1 MKHLSKLFSLLAL
14 LTLGSARLAAQAT
27 DPFPAVDENQY
38 ANSMVITGQVRLDGE
53 VLTKADNVIVA
64 VYQGNELRGKDVL
77 LDTGSYT
84 DLFMVMVY
92 GDTNGEPL
100 RFMVFVNGNLY
111 EVDQQLLYTINARI
125 GKASDPY
132 YIDLS
137 SDAVPTSIATTPE
150 QSVDTP
156 VYNMQGYRTL
166 PYAKGIVIRNNRK
179 YLNK

>member
-1 MKHLSKLFSLLAL
+1 VKHLSNLFSLLAL

-38 ANSMVITGQVRLDGE
+38 ANSMVITGQVRMNGK
-53 VLTKADNVIVA
+53 VLTKADDVIVA
-64 VYQGNELRGKDVL
+64 VYQGDELRGKDVL
-77 LDTGSYT
+77 LDTGSYS

-100 RFMVFVNGNLY
+100 TFKVHTNGSIF

-137 SDAVPTSIATTPE
+137 SNDVPTSIATTPE
-150 QSVDTP
+150 KSADTP
-156 VYNMQGYRTL
+156 AYNIQGYRTL
-166 PYAKGIVIRNNRK
+166 PLMKGIVIKNNRK